1 MGILLIRPKDY
12 LKSALSG
19 AEIGSCDN
27 VITSNISAP
36 ESFDFQDF
44 DQLKELGK
52 SGQHAIE
59 RIVLWD
65 NWLRSHEGDYFTS

>member
-36 ESFDFQDF
+36 ESFD
-44 DQLKELGK
+44 L
-52 SGQHAIE
+52 
-59 RIVLWD
+59 
-65 NWLRSHEGDYFTS
+65 